1 MPSTANAYQTEA
13 VRVMTL
19 SINITVIR
27 RVSKLGSFRTTSE
40 QRPTYVKSL
49 VTTQIRRENRT
60 IKGQTE
66 KVLSDYI

>member
-27 RVSKLGSFRTTSE
+27 RVSKLGINK
-40 QRPTYVKSL
+40 P
-49 VTTQIRRENRT
+49 
-60 IKGQTE
+60 KG
-66 KVLSDYI
+66 YN